1 MPAGP
6 GAVDL
11 AACLAALDRC
21 RPRADEVIVVVNGAG
36 RAIEDQAR
44 QSGITLVVEDRPL
57 GPGNARNLGA
67 RQATS
72 EILLFVD
79 GDVEVQPDAV
89 DRVVRHLT
97 GDGAPSAVFGSYDHD
112 PAAPGLVSRYRNL
125 LHHWVHQHAREE
137 ASTFWTGCGAIRKAV
152 FEEAGGFQDTY
163 IEDVVFGV
171 GLRRAGHEI
180 RLDRRLQV
188 RHLKR
193 WRLIDLVRID
203 LVERAIPFS
212 EMMVRQGRLLND
224 LNVDSTGRA
233 SVALLGLAGLGLI
246 AATVWPFAAVP
257 AFAAILLLVVVNL
270 PFYRFLAH
278 RHSWWFAVRAI
289 PLHWLYY
296 LLCGVG
302 FVVGTLRAVIL
313 PGTAK
318 EATRER
324 AEAA

>member
-1 MPAGP
+1 MGPA
-6 GAVDL
+6 
-11 AACLAALDRC
+11 AARNRGLQ
-21 RPRADEVIVVVNGAG
+21 
-36 RAIEDQAR
+36 QAR
-44 QSGITLVVEDRPL
+44 WEV
-57 GPGNARNLGA
+57 
-67 RQATS
+67 
-72 EILLFVD
+72 LLFLD
-79 GDVEVQPDAV
+79 ADVEVQPDLV
-89 DRVVRHLT
+89 GRVALILA
-97 GDGAPSAVFGSYDHD
+97 GDGEPSAVFGSYDDD

-137 ASTFWTGCGAIRKAV
+137 ASTFWSGCGAVRRRV
-152 FEEAGGFQDTY
+152 LEEAGGFPESY
-163 IEDVVFGV
+163 AEPSIEDIALGAR
-171 GLRRAGHEI
+171 LRNLGHRI
-180 RLDRRLQV
+180 RLDRTLQV
-188 RHLKR
+188 KHLKR
-193 WRLIDLVRID
+193 WTFANMVRTDLMK
-203 LVERAIPFS
+203 RAIPWS
-212 EMMVRQGRLLND
+212 QLMVGQRRLLND

-233 SVALLGLAGLGLI
+233 SVVLLGLASLGLI

-257 AFAAILLLVVVNL
+257 AFAVILLLVVVNL

-278 RHSWWFAVRAI
+278 RRSWWFAVRAI